1 MTVGGRLYARRAM
14 ISTYRQV
21 LARPGALLF
30 SATGLVARLPIA
42 MVGLGIVLLVSGAT
56 GSYAIA
62 GSVSAAFLLANA
74 LVAITVGRLVDSRG
88 QGRVLAVAV
97 LTCTSALVLLMTA
110 VQAGWH
116 LGWAY
121 AAAGVAGASLPP
133 VGSCIRA
140 RWSHVL
146 DRPAEVQT
154 AYALEG
160 VVDEAVF
167 ILGPILVTVLATSW
181 HPLAGL
187 GTAAVSGLLGTLALS
202 AQTATAPPPHPRRT
216 GSGPRPAMPWR
227 TIVPLTLVCL
237 MLGAF
242 FGAAE
247 VATVA
252 FAEEL
257 GAKRYA
263 GVLLGLWA
271 LGSLAAGLVTGALSW
286 RIGADARVRRGTVA
300 LTLVLSPMAFIGSV
314 PLMGAALFVA
324 GFAIAPTLIATLT
337 LTEQTVPAARLTE
350 GMGVIH
356 TGIVAGVA
364 PGATLAGIIVDTWGA
379 SPAYLVSVGAGF
391 LAAVAAQALPRR
403 ADDPVAAEPGLTAGI
418 ASSPDPVAGGHGR
431 RRGAPS

>member
-1 MTVGGRLYARRAM
+1 MLN
-14 ISTYRQV
+14 TYRRV
-21 LARPGALLF
+21 LAHPGALLF

-42 MVGLGIVLLVSGAT
+42 MIGLGIVLLVSEAT
-56 GSYAIA
+56 GSYGVA

-74 LVAITVGRLVDSRG
+74 LVAIVVGRLVDSLG

-97 LTCTSALVLLMTA
+97 LTSTGGLVLLMAA
-110 VQAGWH
+110 VQADWS

-121 AAAGVAGASLPP
+121 AAAVVSGASLPP
-133 VGSCIRA
+133 VGACIRS

-146 DRPAEVQT
+146 DRPSEVQT

-187 GTAAVSGLLGTLALS
+187 GTAAVAGLAGTLALS
-202 AQTATAPPPHPRRT
+202 SQTATAPPPHPRHT
-216 GSGPRPAMPWR
+216 DSGPRPAMPWR
-227 TIVPLTLVCL
+227 TIVPLTVVCL

-242 FGAAE
+242 FGSAE

-257 GAKRYA
+257 GVKRYA

-271 LGSLAAGLVTGALSW
+271 FGSLAAGLITGVLTW
-286 RIGADARVRRGTVA
+286 QVGADTRVRRGTVA
-300 LTLVLSPMAFIGSV
+300 LTLVMAPMVFIGSA
-314 PLMGAALFVA
+314 PLMGMALFVA

-337 LTEQTVPAARLTE
+337 LTEQTVPSARLTE
-350 GMGVIH
+350 GMSVIH

-364 PGATLAGIIVDTWGA
+364 PGATLAGIVIDSTGA
-379 SPAYLVSVGAGF
+379 SPAYLVAVGAGL
-391 LAAVAAQALPRR
+391 LAAVAAQTLPR
-403 ADDPVAAEPGLTAGI
+403 T
-418 ASSPDPVAGGHGR
+418 SSGGTGREAVPECSSAPLAGG
-431 RRGAPS
+431 